1 MSHLKKSSN
10 ATDESAE
17 QQLPVLSTT
26 DRTVLIQKSPPYNVD
41 IVGTSDPT
49 TKADSV
55 RTRINS
61 TSTSTRRSVKSAP
74 KNQKK
79 TYDQE
84 EDEEMIVSVPILSLH
99 IKNKHPLIT
108 TII

>member
-1 MSHLKKSSN
+1 MLLICLMFKKSSN

-61 TSTSTRRSVKSAP
+61 TSTSTRRSVKSAA

-84 EDEEMIVSVPILSLH
+84 EDEEMIVSIRILLQ
-99 IKNKHPLIT
+99 IRKTNIL
-108 TII
+108 